1 MGGVQITRLQA
12 PAAHADYR
20 ENDGCERRGRCENQN
35 APKKGIGIGDMEIDT
50 PGGDAFLGISSVSSV
65 ASVATT

>member
-1 MGGVQITRLQA
+1 MFV
-12 PAAHADYR
+12 
-20 ENDGCERRGRCENQN
+20 RGKCENQN